1 MSDIENNGIQKKVF
15 LSMNNIDGN
24 PDGMAVDKNGNL
36 WVAMW
41 GSGKVCCFNALRV
54 TLN

>member
-1 MSDIENNGIQKKVF
+1 MSDIENHGIKKKVF

-41 GSGKVCCFNALRV
+41 EVEKYVVLMLRV
-54 TLN
+54 ILN

>member
-1 MSDIENNGIQKKVF
+1 MSDIENHGIQKNF
-15 LSMNNIDGN
+15 SFMNNVDGN

-41 GSGKVCCFNALRV
+41 EVERYV
-54 TLN
+54 V